1 MNEYALITGASGGIG
16 LELSYLCAE
25 DGYNLILIARSEDK
39 LKDISDEI
47 TGNYDVDV
55 KIICK
60 DLSDPSSAKEIY
72 ERVHGEQ
79 LDVSILINN
88 AGFGGTGSFAETDLK
103 NELEMMQVNMVS
115 LVELT
120 KYFLPVMITEKH
132 GKIMNV
138 ASTAAFVP
146 GPFMSIYYATKA
158 FVLSFS
164 EALANELKGTG
175 VTVTALCPGPTYT
188 DFQKRANV
196 ETARL
201 FRHNVMDARKVALTG
216 YRGLMKGKSVVIP
229 GVFNKLMIQSSRFA
243 PRKTLTA
250 ISRWLQSKRKKE

>member
-1 MNEYALITGASGGIG
+1 MNEYALITGASGGLG
-16 LELSYLCAE
+16 LEFSYLCAE

-39 LKDISDEI
+39 LRSISEDIKGDY
-47 TGNYDVDV
+47 NVNV

-60 DLSDPSSAKEIY
+60 DLSDPSSAKEIF

-79 LDVSILINN
+79 LDVAILINN

-103 NELEMMQVNMVS
+103 NELGMMQVNMVS
-115 LVELT
+115 LAELA
-120 KYFLPVMITEKH
+120 KYFLPGMIAGKH
-132 GKIMNV
+132 GKIMNL

-164 EALANELKGTG
+164 EALTNELKRTG

-196 ETARL
+196 ESTRL
-201 FRHNVMDARKVALTG
+201 FRYNVMDARKVALTG

-229 GVFNKLMIQSSRFA
+229 GVFNKLLIQSTRFS

-250 ISRWLQSKRKKE
+250 ISRWLRSKRKKE